1 MARTSASRALL
12 LGERIS
18 RQGLVGRG
26 SASVA
31 AAAAVTTAI
40 QAQDPPASRLGLRSR
55 AAAITEGEV
64 SDAIT
69 DSRTVVRTWLMRGT
83 IHLVDTAD
91 LRWLVR
97 VIGPSL
103 IARQRPRWP
112 RLGLDEAV
120 LQRCVDALPE
130 ILVGAPLTRAEL
142 QAALVARGLP
152 VDADQPQATN
162 HVASYASALGVICR
176 GPDHGRLGRFTMLD
190 SWVPGSP
197 AGPSG
202 DDALAELARRYFA
215 AFSPATA
222 TDFGAWSGLPHSR
235 AVGLIRDELTAVDV
249 DGRPGFRLGAVEPA
263 RGVALLPAFDNY
275 LVGYRDREAMLTEAL
290 RPLVYHGG
298 MIYPSVVRDGRVVG
312 TWRLDRTRD
321 PAVVTVEPFATLP
334 RVVLRG
340 VESEVAD
347 IARFLARDV
356 VLAVGAAL
364 DPP

>member
-1 MARTSASRALL
+1 MAPDPGSRARL
-12 LGERIS
+12 LGERIA
-18 RQGLVGRG
+18 RQGLIERG
-26 SASVA
+26 AATVA

-55 AAAITEGEV
+55 AAAITESDV
-64 SDAIT
+64 TDAIVG
-69 DSRTVVRTWLMRGT
+69 SRTVVRTWLMRGT

-91 LRWLVR
+91 LRWLLR

-103 IARQRPRWP
+103 VAKHRSQWP
-112 RLGLDEAV
+112 RHGLDEA
-120 LQRCVDALPE
+120 LLGRCVGLLPE
-130 ILVGAPLTRAEL
+130 ILAGAPLTRAEL
-142 QAALVARGLP
+142 ETALVERGLP
-152 VDADQPQATN
+152 IGTGPGATN
-162 HVASYASALGVICR
+162 QVAFYASAHGMICR

-190 SWVPGSP
+190 SWVPDSP
-197 AGPSG
+197 GGPRG

-249 DGRPGFRLGAVEPA
+249 DGRPGYRLGEVEPA

-290 RPLVYHGG
+290 RPRVYHGG
-298 MIYPSVVRDGRVVG
+298 MIYPSVVRDGRVLG

-321 PAVVTVEPFATLP
+321 PAVVTVTPFATLP

-356 VLAVGAAL
+356 VLAV